1 MILAI
6 LRREKRRGVVTM
18 GCASSN
24 WPGARP
30 PSSSGAARRPRR
42 QSSMQV
48 GPGRSS
54 CRPFGLPFGDSM
66 ISPVRLLWLAA
77 SAVGRRAG
85 YTQRRV
91 AWAIDL
97 PFRFS
102 PVLSIGLTRGSGA
115 RVPQMRFAQPSGP
128 DRCSRIICRHGPS
141 TSEGRFGG
149 LKHEAL

>member
-1 MILAI
+1 VHHQIDLELAHLLPLHLPVA
-6 LRREKRRGVVTM
+6 LRRR
-18 GCASSN
+18 SST
-24 WPGARP
+24 R
-30 PSSSGAARRPRR
+30 
-42 QSSMQV
+42 V

-54 CRPFGLPFGDSM
+54 CQPFGLPFVDSM

-77 SAVGRRAG
+77 SAVGRQAG

-102 PVLSIGLTRGSGA
+102 PVLSIDPIRGSGA

-128 DRCSRIICRHGPS
+128 DWCSLVICRYGPHTRRGMANKNDVHFPVLYAPPPS
-141 TSEGRFGG
+141 DIFIVFCKT
-149 LKHEAL
+149 